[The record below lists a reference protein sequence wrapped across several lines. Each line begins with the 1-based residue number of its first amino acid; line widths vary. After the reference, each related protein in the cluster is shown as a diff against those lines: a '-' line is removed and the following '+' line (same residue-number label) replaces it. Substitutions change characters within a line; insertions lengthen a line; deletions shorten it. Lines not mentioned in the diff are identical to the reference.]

1 MNAQLRNQRGA
12 DAYNAVCQ
20 MERRRNSEPQRPVTE
35 AGENFILALVAVAA
49 LFVLAMRIAGVIQ

>member
-1 MNAQLRNQRGA
+1 MNAQLHNQRGA

-20 MERRRNSEPQRPVTE
+20 RERRRNSEPRRPVTE

-49 LFVLAMRIAGVIQ
+49 LLVLAMRIAGVIQ